1 MQPETQTYNVL
12 VVDDEP
18 SVCQS
23 VGKVLRRRGHQVEQ
37 ALSVAQALEILERGA
52 AFDLVLADLMMPQVG
67 GLELIKIAAD
77 RWPDLPVVVITGY
90 ASIASAVEA
99 TKLGAVDY
107 LPKPFTPDE
116 LMQTVAEAIERDS
129 FRRKGVKPNG
139 GKPTAAS
146 GQTIDVD
153 MPFDEGEVE
162 AATSAAYV
170 ARLTRS
176 DMVVVDF
183 CALGQRTCKRL
194 QTKGICKTQECPVVA
209 KQKRIVKSVPMS
221 AQIDDPID
229 VDMPFSAREVAAA
242 TSDAFVESLGRGD
255 VPNLGRW
262 PKGRK
267 THPRILAVDDEAVVV
282 HSIRKSLSR
291 KGFVVDE
298 AFSGYAALR
307 QVMQHPYDLV
317 LLDMRMPDTN
327 GLDLLPK
334 IKKQQPDVPVVIVT
348 GFASIDTAVEAIQ
361 RGAADYVPKPF
372 TPDELASVA
381 ARVLQQ
387 AAA

>member
-1 MQPETQTYNVL
+1 MKPETVTHTVL
-12 VVDDEP
+12 VVDDEAA
-18 SVCQS
+18 VCQS
-23 VGKVLRRRGHQVEQ
+23 VDKVLRRRGHEVAQ
-37 ALSVAQALEILERGA
+37 ALSVPQALEILERGA
-52 AFDLVLADLMMPQVG
+52 EFDLVLADLMMPQVG
-67 GLELIKIAAD
+67 GLDLIQIVSD
-77 RWPDLPVVVITGY
+77 RWPGLPVVVITGY

-116 LMQTVAEAIERDS
+116 LMQTVAQAIG
-129 FRRKGVKPNG
+129 RRSGRRG
-139 GKPTAAS
+139 PTAPLPSRTSAS
-146 GQTIDVD
+146 GRPIDVD
-153 MPFDEGEVE
+153 LPFDAGEVE

-183 CALGQRTCKRL
+183 CQLGQRTCKRL
-194 QTKGICKTQECPVVA
+194 ISKGMCKTDVCPIVA
-209 KQKRIVKSVPMS
+209 RRQRTAKPAALAGAIT
-221 AQIDDPID
+221 DPID

-242 TSDAFVESLGRGD
+242 TSPAFVESLGRGD

-262 PKGRK
+262 PRGRK
-267 THPRILAVDDEAVVV
+267 AAPRVLAVDDEAVVV

-291 KGFVVDE
+291 KGFIVDE

-307 QVMQHPYDLV
+307 QVMQRPYDLV
-317 LLDMRMPDTN
+317 LLDMRMPDAN
-327 GLDLLPK
+327 GLDLLPR
-334 IKKQQPDVPVVIVT
+334 IKKQQPDVPVIVVT

-361 RGAADYVPKPF
+361 RGAADYLPKPF
-372 TPDELASVA
+372 TPDEIASA
-381 ARVLQQ
+381 AAKALQQ